1 MITRVGEHDCEDT
14 REPDRPVHGD
24 TCVRTLLRTN
34 LRGTNL
40 RHLTRG
46 KFNFLNSYQFSKRIT
61 HTTHSIQ
68 EFRLAYSRKRRIFEA
83 RAVGACLTFFPAIR
97 KEWHAR
103 RLVTLFTVEMVGGF
117 FSKGVE
123 APLSFSSPLRGSS
136 ALPAAVS
143 ARW

>member
-1 MITRVGEHDCEDT
+1 MRRHARTGQTCTR
-14 REPDRPVHGD
+14 
-24 TCVRTLLRTN
+24 
-34 LRGTNL
+34 
-40 RHLTRG
+40 RHLRSNLAANKFTRNESPTLG
-46 KFNFLNSYQFSKRIT
+46 RGENLIFSILPSYQFSKRIT
-61 HTTHSIQ
+61 HTAHSIQ
-68 EFRLAYSRKRRIFEA
+68 EFRSAYSRKRRIFEA